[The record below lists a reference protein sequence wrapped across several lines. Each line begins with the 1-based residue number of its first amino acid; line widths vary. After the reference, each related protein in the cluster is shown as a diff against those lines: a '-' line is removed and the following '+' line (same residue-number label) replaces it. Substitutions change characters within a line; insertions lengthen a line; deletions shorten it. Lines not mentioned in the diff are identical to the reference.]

1 MKYRK
6 GMKVR
11 CLNEVR
17 GEFTTGREYVVRAD
31 SNEMVRVVAD
41 DGGNENG
48 WDGSNFEIISEA
60 SARDEFEAMRKCS
73 EALEALSEDQR
84 GRVICYLDGRFG

>member
-11 CLNEVR
+11 CLSEVR

-48 WDGSNFEIISEA
+48 
-60 SARDEFEAMRKCS
+60 
-73 EALEALSEDQR
+73 
-84 GRVICYLDGRFG
+84 

>member
-11 CLNEVR
+11 CLNTVR
-17 GEFTTGREYVVRAD
+17 GQFTPWREYVVRAD
-31 SNEMVRVVAD
+31 SNDWVSVVAD
-41 DGGNENG
+41 DAGDENG
-48 WDGSNFEIISEA
+48 WYGSNFEIISEA

-84 GRVICYLDGRFG
+84 GRVINYLEDRFV